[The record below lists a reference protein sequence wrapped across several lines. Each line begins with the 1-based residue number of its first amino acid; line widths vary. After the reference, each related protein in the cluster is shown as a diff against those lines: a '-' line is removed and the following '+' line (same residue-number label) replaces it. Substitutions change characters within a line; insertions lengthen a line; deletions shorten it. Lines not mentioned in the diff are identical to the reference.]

1 MAREEKWLNIRELS
15 DAFGGSGVEKGETAG
30 TGDRFRFL
38 LERDTEGVVRLRLT
52 DEGGKEISPDPLAYG
67 GEERRLLLLWHK
79 IGGKNRNTFSWGGQ
93 KKRRPRWDEHP
104 DFTELLLDSGTPLFY
119 GSSERELKRS
129 KGRPG
134 RLVLSLREEEGESL
148 TASLLFHQEGRD
160 YPAPGRTPST
170 SPPTGLWIS

>member
-1 MAREEKWLNIRELS
+1 MGR
-15 DAFGGSGVEKGETAG
+15 T
-30 TGDRFRFL
+30 
-38 LERDTEGVVRLRLT
+38 
-52 DEGGKEISPDPLAYG
+52 
-67 GEERRLLLLWHK
+67 
-79 IGGKNRNTFSWGGQ
+79 
-93 KKRRPRWDEHP
+93 KKSRPRWDELP

-119 GSSERELKRS
+119 GSSVRELKRS

-170 SPPTGLWIS
+170 SPPTGPWIS